1 MRNRTL
7 EEIDEL
13 FQNKVPTRQ
22 FRTYQCISTD
32 RAREQVIKNAKMQ
45 EDDAA
50 AVTAADEKGLEVEH
64 REIKA

>member
-22 FRTYQCISTD
+22 FRTYQCLSSE
-32 RAREQVIKNAKMQ
+32 RAREQVIKNVKMQ
-45 EDDAA
+45 EDDDA
-50 AVTAADEKGLEVEH
+50 AVASAEEKGLEVEH